1 MMPGS
6 PRRSRKL
13 RSGRL
18 LVMLLPLALG
28 CAKEKPPVEEPVRP
42 VRTLVV
48 AAGAETQVR
57 TFPGRVDASRRVE
70 LAFQVPGLI
79 VSLPV
84 KEGQQVAKGDV
95 IAQLRQED
103 FQNPLDAARSQ
114 LDQARAQLRSLRAG
128 ERPEE
133 RLRRET
139 AVRSAEARLANA
151 RIEHDRNVRL
161 LPRKAVS
168 QADYDL
174 SETNYNVA
182 QQDYKAAVQLLE
194 MASIAREEDVEAQ
207 EAVVRGLEAQVVTAE
222 LRLEDSTLRA
232 PYNGVIARRLVEQ
245 NQNVQAKQPIVRFQD
260 VDEVEIVLD
269 VPEAVMAADLRTAEI
284 VSMTAEF
291 SGAPGLRFPVEIR
304 EMAQAADPTTQTFQ
318 VRVTMQAPTAIQ
330 VLPGMSATVTAV
342 YRRASILGTPIMV
355 PVSSVWRT
363 PKGAQV
369 VWLVK
374 LEDNSP
380 VGTVASREVKLGQAL
395 GGDVEIVEG
404 LQPGD
409 RIAAVGATFLREG
422 MRVRDLG
429 DALGGGAE

>member
-1 MMPGS
+1 
-6 PRRSRKL
+6 
-13 RSGRL
+13 
-18 LVMLLPLALG
+18 
-28 CAKEKPPVEEPVRP
+28 
-42 VRTLVV
+42 
-48 AAGAETQVR
+48 
-57 TFPGRVDASRRVE
+57 
-70 LAFQVPGLI
+70 
-79 VSLPV
+79 
-84 KEGQQVAKGDV
+84 
-95 IAQLRQED
+95 
-103 FQNPLDAARSQ
+103 
-114 LDQARAQLRSLRAG
+114 
-128 ERPEE
+128 
-133 RLRRET
+133 
-139 AVRSAEARLANA
+139 
-151 RIEHDRNVRL
+151 
-161 LPRKAVS
+161 
-168 QADYDL
+168 
-174 SETNYNVA
+174 
-182 QQDYKAAVQLLE
+182 

-222 LRLEDSTLRA
+222 LRLDDSTLRA

-355 PVSSVWRT
+355 PVSSIWRT
-363 PKGAQV
+363 AKGAQV
-369 VWLVK
+369 VWL
-374 LEDNSP
+374 LEPSGK
-380 VGTVASREVKLGQAL
+380 VTGREVKLGQAL